1 MVNSDVSRD
10 TDRTAN
16 IDSIE
21 LPGEIDRIEEQQ
33 QGNNILFEKESE
45 RIENDLW
52 RQLKRVSILI
62 FDREKRQ
69 YEN

>member
-45 RIENDLW
+45 RIGNDLW